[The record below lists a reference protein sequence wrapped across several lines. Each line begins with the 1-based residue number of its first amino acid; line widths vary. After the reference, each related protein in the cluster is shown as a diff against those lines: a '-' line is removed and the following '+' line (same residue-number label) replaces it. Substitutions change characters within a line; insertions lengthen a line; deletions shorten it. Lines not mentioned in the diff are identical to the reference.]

1 MIKNNVQFTY
11 DGAEQMYTATVKIV
25 NKAKD
30 QKVLHRDQ
38 EQQSSGY
45 YSGRGGKP
53 ENT

>member
-11 DGAEQMYTATVKIV
+11 DGADQMYTATVKIV
-25 NKAKD
+25 NKAKE
-30 QKVLHRDQ
+30 QKTLHRDQ

-45 YSGRGGKP
+45 YSGHGGKA